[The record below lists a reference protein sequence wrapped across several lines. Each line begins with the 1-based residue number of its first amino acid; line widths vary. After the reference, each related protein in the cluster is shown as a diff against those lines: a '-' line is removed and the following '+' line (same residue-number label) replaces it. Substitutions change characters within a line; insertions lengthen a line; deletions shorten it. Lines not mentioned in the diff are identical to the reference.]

1 MPRLARLIPLGAV
14 AVAVLALAA
23 CGGGSSGSTQS
34 SSSGATQGNQPA
46 SAPICAPAWK
56 PGWQELADR
65 IHAPVYCPS
74 WMPDPLT
81 GEIGG
86 RWNAMNSVLKDR
98 SYLMGFL
105 WYEVNVAEV
114 HVNFRAYPGKTSI
127 PTCNGTPCFS
137 DPGVKKQIAGLDIQ
151 VYNVNRGADTWHVLY
166 AWKTDGS
173 LYTVSQH
180 VVTAFGL
187 SYGQVTA
194 NLDRLVRGLVR
205 IDPQS

>member
-1 MPRLARLIPLGAV
+1 MPLAARLLSLALI
-14 AVAVLALAA
+14 VLAIAA
-23 CGGGSSGSTQS
+23 CAGSSSTQD

-46 SAPICAPAWK
+46 SAPICPPKSK
-56 PGWQELADR
+56 PGWQDLANR
-65 IHAPVYCPS
+65 IQAPVYCPS

-98 SYLMGFL
+98 SFLMGFL
-105 WYEVNVAEV
+105 WYETNVAEV

-127 PTCNGTPCFS
+127 PTCNGRPCFN

-151 VYNVNRGADTWHVLY
+151 VYNVNRGADTWHILY

-180 VVTAFGL
+180 VVPAFGL
-187 SYGQVTA
+187 SYGQVAA
-194 NLDRLVRGLVR
+194 NLDRIVRGLVR
-205 IDPQS
+205 IDPQP